1 MVSNVRAVTNILP
14 QPNQV
19 IKIMERS
26 ELSLVGPI
34 GDAHPFL
41 DSHTNTTL
49 STFQNTPLRIIKS
62 IIGIIVKLEQK
73 KKVKFSLMEPER
85 IRSVALASLV
95 DLSKIENGTA
105 YKIRPIS
112 LDELATRAAQFFS
125 MIDQREALKNAL
137 KKYLC
142 SKIKEVS
149 PPSTPFFRIP

>member
-1 MVSNVRAVTNILP
+1 M
-14 QPNQV
+14 
-19 IKIMERS
+19 
-26 ELSLVGPI
+26 
-34 GDAHPFL
+34 DFF
-41 DSHTNTTL
+41 TTL

-62 IIGIIVKLEQK
+62 IIGIIVKSEQK
-73 KKVKFSLMEPER
+73 KKLKFSLMEPER

-112 LDELATRAAQFFS
+112 LDELATRAAEIFS
-125 MIDQREALKNAL
+125 IDQREALKNAL

-149 PPSTPFFRIP
+149 PPSSPSLSNHK